1 MHPPIHGLAVM
12 GGWDSVY
19 VFQRQHQFSAAPA
32 VRMAARVS
40 RQDCHPLP
48 TPENGTFVCSRI
60 YILKRHLNSPAAAPS
75 REDVQVF
82 TAAGWVAKHEQT
94 IEYCMK
100 PVEISLNSSQKPATP
115 IADHKYTAP
124 EAHSATTRYH
134 DWGGG
139 RKGDKDR
146 CLRTFP
152 FNAFQRFARFFS
164 RKVEVKIRTAGLPAC
179 HRQRPSSQQA
189 MKIMTSHRVHQR
201 YRGGTTFPA
210 RLVDQRRCGR
220 RKVSLFKAFFV
231 YSTHTHTHTHVHTER
246 KYSTTFAACI

>member
-1 MHPPIHGLAVM
+1 MFSSASTSSPPLPQL
-12 GGWDSVY
+12 GW
-19 VFQRQHQFSAAPA
+19 R
-32 VRMAARVS
+32 RVS
-40 RQDCHPLP
+40 QGKAA
-48 TPENGTFVCSRI
+48 TPCPRPNMVRLFAVGYI

-246 KYSTTFAACI
+246 KYSTTFAVGI